1 MKKVGPIGVYETFIP
16 GAKVGDLYK
25 FYIIGYHG
33 EELYKADNIE
43 FIEISNLCSGYKCLI
58 YPIGPTF
65 FIGFACVFQLLNSPT
80 TETDLAFGA
89 HTAKYTPFLRLCI
102 VGWAPNFL

>member
-33 EELYKADNIE
+33 EELYKADPYGNEAELRPGTASRLSLIHISDQRKQAKSG
-43 FIEISNLCSGYKCLI
+43 FIKKISRKGLIGADFDRFGETESFRSGS
-58 YPIGPTF
+58 G
-65 FIGFACVFQLLNSPT
+65 
-80 TETDLAFGA
+80 
-89 HTAKYTPFLRLCI
+89 
-102 VGWAPNFL
+102 